1 LITMRFI
8 LAIAVKSFIC
18 ETNMEELPG
27 IYKTPGRQSIT
38 HLDMLPILDRSMIDY
53 EKYNQF
59 IGQSMVKDCMTLQ
72 ATRGCPFRCAFCHK
86 IWPKKHVTRSAQNLF
101 DEIKLHY
108 HIGIRRFVFVDD
120 IFNFDIKNSSRF
132 YELIIKNRLDVQLF
146 FPNGLRCDLLSKDYI
161 DLMVEAGTVD
171 ISFALDTASPR
182 LQKLIGKNLHIEK
195 FRENIEYVCKKYPSV
210 ILEFQVIH
218 GFPTETEEEALMSLD
233 FIKSLKWLDFPYIHI
248 LKIFPGTDM
257 EALALQH
264 GISRDAIALSLD
276 LTFDELPHDD
286 LPNPLPFKK
295 NFTRMYQARFLHE
308 YCLLK
313 ERLLHV
319 LPYQVKLFTED
330 ELMQKYNAFL
340 PFEINSLD
348 DLLQH
353 VNITRDELEVDQC
366 VEDERYYV
374 PEINKRIR
382 EHFPPPAVDDH
393 ALRVL
398 LLDLS
403 LFFSAGRNVLYD
415 VVEQPLGL
423 MALMSYLKQQKV
435 NKITG
440 KIAKSRI
447 DFDGFEEL
455 KTLLTTF
462 KPDVIGIRT
471 LTLFRRFFHET
482 VAVIRQWGIDV
493 PIIAGGPY
501 ATSEYQDMLQDRGID
516 AAVLGEG
523 ELTFCELVDRIME
536 NNGKLPN
543 PEVLK
548 QVNGIAFILEE
559 AAGKP
564 GEIVG
569 TKIRMQDG
577 SIRDLSEG
585 KRKEL
590 VRKWSENLEYED

>member
-1 LITMRFI
+1 MITMRFI
-8 LAIAVKSFIC
+8 LANVVKRFNC
-18 ETNMEELPG
+18 EANMEEFSE
-27 IYKTPGRQSIT
+27 IHKTPGRQTIT
-38 HLDMLPILDRSMIDY
+38 HLDMLPILDRSLIDY
-53 EKYNQF
+53 ERYNQF

-72 ATRGCPFRCAFCHK
+72 ATRGCPYRCAFCHK
-86 IWPKKHVTRSAQNLF
+86 IWPKKHVARSAKNLF

-108 HIGIRRFVFVDD
+108 HMGIRRFVFVDD
-120 IFNFDIKNSSRF
+120 IFNFDMKNSTRF
-132 YELIIKNRLDVQLF
+132 YELIIKNRLEVQLF

-182 LQKLIGKNLHIEK
+182 LQKLIGKHLNIEK
-195 FRENIEYVCKKYPSV
+195 FKENIEYVCEKYPAV

-233 FIKSLKWLDFPYIHI
+233 FIKNLKWLDFPYIHI

-264 GISRDAIALSLD
+264 GITRDAIALSLD

-286 LPNPLPFKK
+286 LPNPLPFNK
-295 NFTRMYQARFLHE
+295 NFSRMYQARFLHE

-319 LPYQVKLFTED
+319 LPFQMKLLTED

-340 PFEINSLD
+340 PFKTKTMD
-348 DLLQH
+348 DLLKH
-353 VNITRDELEVDQC
+353 INITWDELGINQC
-366 VEDERYYV
+366 VEDERYCV
-374 PEINKRIR
+374 PDINKKIR
-382 EHFPPPAVDDH
+382 EHFPAPEVDNH

-423 MALMSYLKQQKV
+423 MALMSYLKQQIG
-435 NKITG
+435 NKIDG
-440 KIAKSRI
+440 KVAKSRI

-471 LTLFRRFFHET
+471 LTLFRRFFHE
-482 VAVIRQWGIDV
+482 AAAMIRQWGFDV

-501 ATSEYQDMLQDRGID
+501 ATSEYKDILQDCHID
-516 AAVLGEG
+516 VVVLGEG
-523 ELTFCELVDRIME
+523 ELTFCELIDRIME

-548 QVNGIAFILEE
+548 EINGIAFVPTE
-559 AAGKP
+559 AAEEPGK
-564 GEIVG
+564 IVG
-569 TKIRMQDG
+569 TKIRMHDG
-577 SIRDLSEG
+577 SIRELSEE
-585 KRKEL
+585 KRKEF
-590 VRKWSENLEYED
+590 VIKWSENLEYED